1 MPFISVVVPVYNVK
15 DYIKRCVDSLLNQKY
30 NDYEIILVDDG
41 STDGSGEL
49 CDLIA
54 KKNLNV
60 MAVHKKN
67 GGLASARN
75 YGLDYVK
82 GKYVTFV
89 DSDDWVT
96 DDYFAFIDEHL
107 RKYNSEIFKFG
118 YQRVQN
124 GELRS
129 ITIPYFK
136 EGKYD
141 RKRIESDILPGTVGP
156 ICLFDYSRSALMSA
170 CVCAYSVEFLNSNGI
185 RFQSEREILSEDH
198 LFNYKVLLRAKSA
211 GISHKILY
219 MYDFREGSLTKRY
232 ISNMVERKQNLLRA
246 YKEELEKSNLFKKYE
261 DIYYSQCVD
270 GYYAC
275 ITNECSQWGELE
287 GEKDTERVANIL
299 NLPEC
304 CIAIKKCKK
313 NNIKFKGRII
323 YWLMKNRQA
332 KLICF
337 LYKKV
342 KNNGM

>member
-1 MPFISVVVPVYNVK
+1 MPFISVVVPVYNVR

-75 YGLDYVK
+75 YGLEYVQ

-96 DDYFAFIDEHL
+96 NDYLTFIDEHL
-107 RKYNSEIFKFG
+107 KKNESDILKFG

-124 GELRS
+124 NKLKS
-129 ITIPYFK
+129 MTIPYFK
-136 EGKYD
+136 EGIYD
-141 RKRIESDILPGTVGP
+141 RVRIETDILPGTIGP
-156 ICLFDYSRSALMSA
+156 ICLFDYSQSALMSA
-170 CVCAYSVEFLNSNGI
+170 CVCAYSVAFLNGNNI

-198 LFNYKVLLRAKSA
+198 LFNYKVLLRAGKVE
-211 GISHKILY
+211 ISHKVLY

-232 ISNMVERKQNLLRA
+232 IVNMIERKQNLLQV
-246 YKEELEKSNLFKKYE
+246 YKKELQKCGLFEKYE
-261 DIYYSQCVD
+261 AAYYSQCVD
-270 GYYAC
+270 GYYTC
-275 ITNECSQWGELE
+275 ITNECGQWNANS
-287 GEKDTERVANIL
+287 EKSDKDRVKDIL
-299 NLPEC
+299 KIPEC
-304 CIAIKKCKK
+304 QFALKRCNVQNMKIKGKV
-313 NNIKFKGRII
+313 I
-323 YWLMKNRQA
+323 YWLMRTKQA
-332 KLICF
+332 WLMCI
-337 LYKKV
+337 LYKMV
-342 KNNGM
+342 KR

>member
-1 MPFISVVVPVYNVK
+1 MPFISVVVPVYNVR

-75 YGLDYVK
+75 YGLEYVQ

-96 DDYFAFIDEHL
+96 NDYLTFIDEHL
-107 RKYNSEIFKFG
+107 KKNESDILKFG

-124 GELRS
+124 NKLKS
-129 ITIPYFK
+129 MTIPYFK
-136 EGKYD
+136 EGIYD
-141 RKRIESDILPGTVGP
+141 RVRIETDILPGTIGP
-156 ICLFDYSRSALMSA
+156 ICLFDYSQSALMSA
-170 CVCAYSVEFLNSNGI
+170 CVCAYSVAFLNGNNI

-198 LFNYKVLLRAKSA
+198 LFNYKVLLRAGKVE
-211 GISHKILY
+211 ISHKVLY

-232 ISNMVERKQNLLRA
+232 IVNMIERKQNLL
-246 YKEELEKSNLFKKYE
+246 
-261 DIYYSQCVD
+261 QV
-270 GYYAC
+270 
-275 ITNECSQWGELE
+275 
-287 GEKDTERVANIL
+287 
-299 NLPEC
+299 
-304 CIAIKKCKK
+304 
-313 NNIKFKGRII
+313 
-323 YWLMKNRQA
+323 
-332 KLICF
+332 
-337 LYKKV
+337 YKKEV
-342 KNNGM
+342 YLKNMKLLIIHNV